1 MQELH
6 QTLQGYY
13 SRVASSFPTT
23 ITPASI
29 SQPNVAED
37 LLFAHLIFKCIVKA
51 AEWTWNRVT
60 HNSYEHLAAWVCFC
74 GSAIDKFAHILLV
87 QVEQLF
93 QASAVQ
99 LQTLSELRINLMF
112 ALQSAPPNQIGA
124 RSVDL
129 LTRHVRL
136 FGKLFRRMQEL
147 SHQKFVALPLCGDLV
162 LYYWSKVVQASSA
175 PAEAIAGRN
184 NFLCLWPADFSD
196 LVADNI
202 VPILQIQPTPS
213 SRFASSSRRWC
224 CSRTVSRS
232 GRQSAKTGPR
242 MRTVLPLRL
251 VRWRRV

>member
-13 SRVASSFPTT
+13 SRVASSFPATVNPT
-23 ITPASI
+23 SI

-37 LLFAHLIFKCIVKA
+37 LLFAHLIFKCVVKA

-60 HNSYEHLAAWVCFC
+60 HKTYEHLGPWVRFY
-74 GSAIDKFAHILLV
+74 ALIAVNLTHVLLV
-87 QVEQLF
+87 KVEQLF

-112 ALQSAPPNQIGA
+112 ALQSAPTDQISA
-124 RSVDL
+124 RSVDI

-147 SHQKFVALPLCGDLV
+147 SHPKFVALPLCGDLV

-175 PAEAIAGRN
+175 PAEAIAGTDK
-184 NFLCLWPADFSD
+184 LHPCL
-196 LVADNI
+196 
-202 VPILQIQPTPS
+202 
-213 SRFASSSRRWC
+213 
-224 CSRTVSRS
+224 
-232 GRQSAKTGPR
+232 
-242 MRTVLPLRL
+242 LRL
-251 VRWRRV
+251 APSR